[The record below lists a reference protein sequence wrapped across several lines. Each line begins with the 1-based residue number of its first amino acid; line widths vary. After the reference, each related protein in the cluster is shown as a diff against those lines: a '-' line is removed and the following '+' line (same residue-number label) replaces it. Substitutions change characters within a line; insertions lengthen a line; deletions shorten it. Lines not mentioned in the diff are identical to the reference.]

1 MTSPQMVTVNV
12 SGPLFDGRA
21 AAAVTDLCDEIEYS
35 VAWQAHA
42 EARQIMD
49 ASFRQPTPYY
59 EVQVTVEPRGDEMV
73 VHDRG
78 IVYGPW
84 LVRGRPGTRFR
95 GYDMYRKATAAVLPQ
110 VGRLVQHLI
119 GPFLRRMNGG

>member
-1 MTSPQMVTVNV
+1 MTSPQQGIAVNV

-21 AAAVTDLCDEIEYS
+21 ADAVTDLCDAIEYS
-35 VAWQAHA
+35 VAWQAHG

-49 ASFRQPTPYY
+49 ASFRNPTPYY

-78 IVYGPW
+78 IVYGPR
-84 LVRGRPGTRFR
+84 LERGQAGTRFR
-95 GYDMYRKATAAVLPQ
+95 GYHSFRRATAAVIPQ

-119 GPFLRRMNGG
+119 GPFLRRMNG

>member
-1 MTSPQMVTVNV
+1 MTQAQV

-21 AAAVTDLCDEIEYS
+21 AMAAADLCDQIEYS

-49 ASFRQPTPYY
+49 ASFRHPTPYY
-59 EVQVTVEPRGDEMV
+59 EVQVTVQPRGEEMV

-78 IVYGPW
+78 IAYGPW
-84 LVRGRPGTRFR
+84 LESGARSRPSRFR
-95 GYDMYRKATAAVLPQ
+95 GYHSFRRATAAVIPQ
-110 VGRLVQHLI
+110 VQRLVQNLI
-119 GPFLRRMNGG
+119 GPFLRRMNG

>member
-1 MTSPQMVTVNV
+1 MQPDAPVTV

-21 AAAVTDLCDEIEYS
+21 ARAVTDLCDAIEYS

-42 EARQIMD
+42 EARQVMD

-59 EVQVTVEPRGDEMV
+59 EVQVTVQPRGEEMV

-78 IVYGPW
+78 IRYGPW
-84 LVRGRPGTRFR
+84 LETGARSRPSRFR
-95 GYDMYRKATAAVLPQ
+95 GYGSFRRATAAVIPQ
-110 VGRLVQHLI
+110 VQRLVQSVI
-119 GPFLRRMNGG
+119 GPFLRRMTG

>member
-1 MTSPQMVTVNV
+1 MTSPVVV

-21 AAAVTDLCDEIEYS
+21 KTAAADLCDAIEYS

-49 ASFRQPTPYY
+49 ASFRHPTPYY
-59 EVQVTVEPRGDEMV
+59 EVQVTVEPRGEEMV

-84 LVRGRPGTRFR
+84 LESGAVSRPSSFR
-95 GYDMYRKATAAVLPQ
+95 GYASFRRATAAVRPQ
-110 VGRLVQHLI
+110 VGRLIQAIL
-119 GPFLRRMNGG
+119 PSFLRRMG

>member
-1 MTSPQMVTVNV
+1 MSDFQV

-21 AAAVTDLCDEIEYS
+21 GRAAADLCDALEYS

-49 ASFRQPTPYY
+49 ASFKHPTPYY
-59 EVQVTVEPRGDEMV
+59 EVQVTVEPRDEEMV
-73 VHDRG
+73 VHDRR

-84 LVRGRPGTRFR
+84 LVGVSSRNRTSRFK
-95 GYDMYRKATAAVLPQ
+95 GYDMYRRAVKAVTPKIMSLASHILP
-110 VGRLVQHLI
+110 
-119 GPFLRRMNGG
+119 PFLRRMN